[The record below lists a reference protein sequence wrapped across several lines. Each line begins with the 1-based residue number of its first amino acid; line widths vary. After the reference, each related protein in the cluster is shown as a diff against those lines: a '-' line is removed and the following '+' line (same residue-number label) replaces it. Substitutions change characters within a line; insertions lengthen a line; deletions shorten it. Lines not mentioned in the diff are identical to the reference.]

1 MQKKQTIKK
10 EMTKAEVLQKLTALC
25 AKSEHCQY
33 DMLTKMSAW
42 NVPETMQAEVL
53 AYLISERYVDDERYT
68 RAFIRS
74 KATYNRWGRRKI
86 EQALRMKRVG
96 EDVYKPLLDEV
107 CSAEDYEKTLLPLL
121 QTKAKSVKGNSE
133 YEIRGKLIRFALSR
147 GFDYDVIERVIE
159 KL

>member
-1 MQKKQTIKK
+1 
-10 EMTKAEVLQKLTALC
+10 MTKAQVLQKLTALC

-33 DMLTKMSAW
+33 EMLTKMKAW
-42 NVPETMQAEVL
+42 DVPETMQAEVL
-53 AYLISERYVDDERYT
+53 AYLIQEHYVDDERYA

-86 EQALRMKRVG
+86 EQALRMKRIG

-107 CSAEDYEKTLLPLL
+107 CSNEDYEKTLLPLL
-121 QTKAKSVKGNSE
+121 QTKAKSVKGDTE

-147 GFDYDVIERVIE
+147 GFEYDVIEKVLE